1 MADFKTLNG
10 YNVKDEI
17 ARNGVNNVQNNL
29 NNAVQNINND
39 IQNLQGDIDNLADE
53 IPSKR
58 RYILIGD
65 SYAVGIDGDNNTQR
79 VSGGGWGDRFKAM
92 ATYTDVYFK
101 TEALG
106 GVYGFASSRPFLEV
120 LQATE
125 QEIDNKDL
133 ITDIVVLGGTN
144 DLPVYQQIEPK
155 IQEFCT
161 YAKSHFPNA
170 EISIGV
176 LGVNIPNLYSRVLP
190 EYQKCTKYGAKFIH
204 DTVGL
209 FCFREYVGADG
220 THLNLNGY
228 TFYQQYINEAI
239 LTGNCHF
246 HFNLVITQAT
256 LLNTFSNNHEAVYWE
271 YDITENSFRLGLI
284 GNTSVRFTQ
293 ISKVYLTGY
302 AGGLSQDALNKIAEG
317 CPVILPLS
325 YARVQHPI
333 VYSSINGNQKIGELS
348 IYENNGDLYATAWDC
363 DSSGSGSVALFGR
376 TMETIAY
383 NKRPVPFST
392 SPMRLLT
399 DTGALCCINRCP

>member
-144 DLPVYQQIEPK
+144 DQSVYSQVEAK

-161 YAKSHFPNA
+161 YAKTHFPNA

-176 LGVNIPNLYSRVLP
+176 LGVNIPNLYSRILP

-204 DTVGL
+204 DTIGL
-209 FCFREYVGADG
+209 FCLKEYVGTDG
-220 THLNLNGY
+220 THLNSQGY
-228 TFYQQYINEAI
+228 IYYQQYINEAI
-239 LTGNCHF
+239 LNGNCHF
-246 HFNLVITQAT
+246 HFNYVVTPITLAS
-256 LLNTFSNNHEAVYWE
+256 NFSNWTDGTYFE
-271 YDITENSFRLGLI
+271 YDITENTFRAGII
-284 GNTSVRFTQ
+284 GNSSVHYSQ
-293 ISKVYLTGY
+293 IAKVRLTGY
-302 AGGLSQDALNKIAEG
+302 ASGLSQDALNKIAENI
-317 CPVILPLS
+317 PVILPIS
-325 YARVQHPI
+325 YARIQHPI
-333 VYSSINGNQKIGELS
+333 VYSSISGNQVIGELS

-363 DSSGSGSVALFGR
+363 DSSGSGSIALFGR
-376 TMETIAY
+376 NMETIPY
-383 NKRPVPFST
+383 
-392 SPMRLLT
+392 
-399 DTGALCCINRCP
+399 